1 MDNIKIDSKDDVVM
15 KILHFFVTKENYK
28 PILLKGVEN
37 EIWLENLEQ
46 KYKIIRININY
57 LHNKEQYTRDLFK
70 ANMIMKKIKKKTF
83 SINMNMLNLL
93 LDVREDVK
101 IEDDNNI
108 TSKIVNK
115 ITDLKK
121 DDEIKE
127 LFPEV
132 IDLKTKKNTPIEFF
146 SLSDDMNQKTL
157 QEEKKINTLF
167 KKKIPYIT
175 YGLIAVNVLMFILM
189 YLFGNGS
196 TDVNTLL
203 KFGANNSLLVKNGEI
218 YRLITC
224 AFLHIGLIHILFN
237 MYVLYIIGPE
247 VEKCFG
253 KIKFLLIYLISAL
266 VGSLFSCLFT
276 TSVSAGASGAI
287 FGLFGSLLYF
297 GYHYRTMLEGYL
309 KGQILPLIIVNL
321 AIGFIIPGVDVSA
334 HIGGLIGGIVA
345 SMAVGLKDKT
355 KIGERINGSII
366 LIVLIAFLSFML
378 FYVK

>member
-378 FYVK
+378 FYIK